1 MYFSC
6 LFFISLIF
14 VFTHEKKPLSLC
26 VFFPTKCF
34 LFHFIFLIFMISKRS
49 PKKYFWLWKPERS
62 EEKKSAWK
70 RTFMFKQSFFYSYF
84 QENFVSSCVKPKLNE
99 KIMEKIIKFHSVENC
114 SFVCEKKQTVCSFS
128 RIFFSWNCF
137 LHMFSLIEKWL
148 RNLKRLSGKN
158 FFSPGS
164 QVKKRRRENKSDH
177 T

>member
-1 MYFSC
+1 MFIFYFSHFC
-6 LFFISLIF
+6 FHTWKKTSFFVCFFPHKIFFYFILFFWFSWFQNVL
-14 VFTHEKKPLSLC
+14 L
-26 VFFPTKCF
+26 
-34 LFHFIFLIFMISKRS
+34 
-49 PKKYFWLWKPERS
+49 KKYFWLWKPESS

-84 QENFVSSCVKPKLNE
+84 QENFVSSCVKQKLNE
-99 KIMEKIIKFHSVENC
+99 KIMEKIIKFHSVEIG
-114 SFVCEKKQTVCSFS
+114 SFVCEKNQTVCSFS

-148 RNLKRLSGKN
+148 RNLKRLSGKIL
-158 FFSPGS
+158 FSPGS